1 MRTAPAKTGR
11 RRVRLLGY
19 DERVAADLTLLT
31 RVTYRG
37 RPVASPRV
45 RQLLAALSA
54 DLRTGASSAR
64 LIDVLWP
71 DDQPSHPAK
80 ALQVLVSRA
89 RSALGS
95 DLIVSTPTGYRLGLA
110 PEQVDAHRA
119 ALDAAACERAA
130 REHDCDAALSHAESG
145 LALWDAPS
153 DSADGADDPLGELR
167 AEHEAVR
174 VSLTRGRALALAALG
189 RHEEAL
195 PILTELAESNP
206 LDEPLLVAVLRCEA
220 VTTGAPAALE
230 RYETHRR
237 RLRDSLGSDPGPA
250 LQQVQRELLD
260 GQVPRQVRGGIP
272 YQPNSLVGRDDDLA
286 AVLAMIARSR
296 VTSIVGPGGLGK
308 TRLAHMV
315 SHRVDQPR
323 VQFVPLAGVSSPDGV
338 AAEVASALGVR
349 DPRMRHDVQI
359 GAPPRDIHATIID
372 ALSPGPSLLVLDN
385 CEHVIAA
392 AADLVRALIE
402 LSPDLHVLTTSRAPL
417 GVSSESVYLLPE
429 LDLTQSVD
437 LFTQR
442 ARAARPDVDLPT
454 DAVQRLCSHLDGLP
468 LALELAAARVR
479 VMSVPQI
486 ADRLTDRFALLR
498 GSARDAPARHRT
510 LQAVIDWSW
519 DLLDAEQQST
529 LVTLSVFPDGFTLDA
544 AEAVL
549 ADDTRDPIDPLDAL
563 VEQSLLKVEDR
574 PTGIRYRMLE
584 TVREFG
590 TAHLE
595 RAGRIDDTRARFQR
609 WATDLATASIEPL
622 FGPDLVP
629 VLDRLTDEQDNLVTA
644 LRNAI
649 EDGDG
654 WTTAATFGALAS
666 MWAVR
671 SNHTRTHAYSA
682 DVAYLLSHFSPS
694 GDQVEVVRS
703 ALTFCM
709 TDVLS
714 GRRSGIRAMNALRSL
729 PDAVP
734 DNPIRAMS
742 VLIPLIGRHLEAP
755 VPVLEPLLSSPHR
768 AMVAATAMLQAH
780 LLENDGY
787 LREALEVTESGFRA
801 VSRERDP
808 WLHAMYLARLAE
820 IHLQLGEHVEGERRL
835 RSALPLLEA
844 MRMNPDVQ
852 ATHRSLA
859 LTAISRGDTET
870 AAAEL
875 ELAERVFD
883 DAGFIPGTFDEMRTR
898 AEFELST
905 GRVTEGLRRWRHA
918 VERTRREGGDWPVND
933 PPGLEPWTVMT
944 EGQALA
950 AHARFD
956 RLDLVPTLASSLSD
970 KLHEMAEPLDSA
982 RSHRALFIVDM
993 PVCGSALLGI
1003 GLAALRGDGAAQSI
1017 GASIVAVADTMAYPR
1032 YQPCVPYSWI
1042 REFTWETTGSAY
1054 DTATASYADLDPG
1067 ERLPEALRLLD
1078 KLPQSS
1084 RR

>member
-1 MRTAPAKTGR
+1 M
-11 RRVRLLGY
+11 
-19 DERVAADLTLLT
+19 AADLTLLT

-37 RPVASPRV
+37 RPVAGPRV

-71 DDQPSHPAK
+71 DAAPRHPTK

-95 DLIVSTPTGYRLGLA
+95 DVIVSTPTGYRLGLV

-119 ALDAAACERAA
+119 QLDAAACDRAA
-130 REHDCDAALSHAESG
+130 RERDYDAALGHAEAG
-145 LALWDAPS
+145 LALWEAPS
-153 DSADGADDPLGELR
+153 DSADAADDPLSALR
-167 AEHEAVR
+167 AEHDGVR

-189 RHEEAL
+189 RHEEAV

-206 LDEPLLVAVLRCEA
+206 LDEQLLVSLLRCEA
-220 VTTGAPAALE
+220 ATTGTPAALE
-230 RYETHRR
+230 RYEAHRR
-237 RLRDSLGSDPGPA
+237 RLRDTLGSDPGPA

-260 GQVPRQVRGGIP
+260 GRVPRQVRGGIP

-286 AVLAMIARSR
+286 AVLAMINRSR

-323 VQFVPLAGVSSPDGV
+323 VQFVALAGVSSPDGV

-349 DPRMRHDVQI
+349 DPRMRHDVPI
-359 GAPPRDIHATIID
+359 GAPPRDIHAGIIE

-402 LSPDLHVLTTSRAPL
+402 MSPDLHVLTTSRAPL

-429 LDLTQSVD
+429 LDLTQSID

-442 ARAARPDVDLPT
+442 ARSARADVELPV
-454 DAVQRLCSHLDGLP
+454 DAVRRLCSHLDGLP

-498 GSARDAPARHRT
+498 GNARDAPARHRT

-529 LVTLSVFPDGFTLDA
+529 LVSLSVFPDGFTLDA
-544 AEAVL
+544 AETVL
-549 ADDTRDPIDPLDAL
+549 EGDTRDPIDPLDAL

-574 PTGIRYRMLE
+574 PAGIRYRMLE

-590 TAHLE
+590 IAHLE
-595 RAGRIDDTRARFQR
+595 RAGRIEDTRARFQQ
-609 WATDLATASIEPL
+609 WAAGMAEASIEPL

-644 LRNAI
+644 LRNAVA
-649 EDGDG
+649 EGDA
-654 WTTAATFGALAS
+654 WTTARTFAALAS

-671 SNHTRTHAYSA
+671 SNHTRTHSYSA
-682 DVAYLLSHFSPS
+682 DVAYLLSHFRPSP
-694 GDQVEVVRS
+694 DQVEVVRS
-703 ALTFCM
+703 ALTFCV
-709 TDVLS
+709 TDLLS
-714 GRRSGIRAMNALRSL
+714 GRRSGIRAMNALQRL
-729 PDAVP
+729 PDPVP
-734 DNPIRAMS
+734 DNPVRAMS
-742 VLIPLIGRHLEAP
+742 VLIPLISEHLDDPGPA
-755 VPVLEPLLSSPHR
+755 LEPLLTSPHR
-768 AMVAATAMLQAH
+768 AMVASAAMLQAH
-780 LLENDGY
+780 LLENDGR
-787 LREALEVTESGFRA
+787 LREALEVTESGFHA
-801 VSRERDP
+801 VSKDHDP

-820 IHLQLGEHVEGERRL
+820 IHLQLGEHGEGERRL
-835 RSALPLLEA
+835 RSALPLLES
-844 MRMNPDVQ
+844 MHMDPDVQ

-859 LTAISRGDTET
+859 VTAISRGDTKT

-875 ELAERVFD
+875 ELAEHTFD
-883 DAGFIPGTFDEMRTR
+883 DAGFIPGVFDEMRTR

-905 GRVTEGLRRWRHA
+905 GHVTEGLRRWRHA
-918 VERTRREGGDWPVND
+918 VERSRRDGSKWAAND
-933 PPGLEPWTVMT
+933 PPGLQPWTVMT

-956 RLDLVPTLASSLSD
+956 RIDLVPGLASTLSD
-970 KLHEMAEPLDSA
+970 KVHQMARPADA
-982 RSHRALFIVDM
+982 TRSHQALFIVDM

-1003 GLAALRGDGAAQSI
+1003 GLAALREDDEAARSI
-1017 GASIVAVADTMAYPR
+1017 GAALVALAATMAYPR
-1032 YQPCVPYSWI
+1032 YQPSVPTEWVHSLA
-1042 REFTWETTGSAY
+1042 WETTGSAY
-1054 DTATASYADLDPG
+1054 DAAMASYADLDPA